1 MKKPLSVS
9 GARLS
14 HRLIIRPEA
23 DAEIYEASHRYEDRR
38 KGLGQEFLNAL
49 AAATSNLRRNPQLYP
64 IVAGEARRLLLRR
77 FPYSVIYEIHGDKVV
92 VLACFHESRDPHEW
106 LRRL

>member
-1 MKKPLSVS
+1 M
-9 GARLS
+9 S

-23 DAEIYEASHRYEDRR
+23 DAEVYEASHWYEERR
-38 KGLGQEFLNAL
+38 QGLGKEFLSAF
-49 AAATSNLRRNPQLYP
+49 ASATANLRFNPQLHP

-77 FPYSVIYEIHGDKVV
+77 FPYSVIYEIHGDEVV